1 MPAVRRCV
9 RIPIEKASNGIAGSG
24 LAHVVRVAG
33 SLGGV
38 FSVTAMVVVPSARVR
53 PLPNNL
59 GPTLLIAIGVLTS
72 PLVFGVPLVLVGLA
86 LVRTA
91 QGRLAWPSLAIWRL
105 RLQRG
110 WRLTGRQLVR
120 RQT

>member
-1 MPAVRRCV
+1 MHQDCSR
-9 RIPIEKASNGIAGSG
+9 KASDLICGCGP
-24 LAHVVRVAG
+24 AHVVRVAG

-38 FSVTAMVVVPSARVR
+38 SSVTAMAVVPSARVR

-59 GPTLLIAIGVLTS
+59 GATLLIAIGVLTT
-72 PLVFGVPLVLVGLA
+72 PLVLGVPLVLVGLA
-86 LVRTA
+86 LVRTSK
-91 QGRLAWPSLAIWRL
+91 GRLAWPNLAIWRL

-120 RQT
+120 RQP

>member
-1 MPAVRRCV
+1 ML
-9 RIPIEKASNGIAGSG
+9 EKASNRRTGCG
-24 LAHVVRVAG
+24 LAHGVRVAG
-33 SLGGV
+33 ALGGV
-38 FSVTAMVVVPSARVR
+38 LFITAMVVVPSARVR

-59 GPTLLIAIGVLTS
+59 GPTLLIAIGVLTA
-72 PLVFGVPLVLVGLA
+72 PLLFGVPLVLVGLA

-110 WRLTGRQLVR
+110 CRLTGRQLVR
-120 RQT
+120 RQS

>member
-1 MPAVRRCV
+1 M
-9 RIPIEKASNGIAGSG
+9 
-24 LAHVVRVAG
+24 
-33 SLGGV
+33 
-38 FSVTAMVVVPSARVR
+38 SVTAMVVVPSARVR
-53 PLPNNL
+53 PMPNNL

-91 QGRLAWPSLAIWRL
+91 QGRLALPSLAIWRL
-105 RLQRG
+105 KLQRG

-120 RQT
+120 RQP

>member
-1 MPAVRRCV
+1 M
-9 RIPIEKASNGIAGSG
+9 
-24 LAHVVRVAG
+24 
-33 SLGGV
+33 
-38 FSVTAMVVVPSARVR
+38 SVTAMVVVPSARVR

-91 QGRLAWPSLAIWRL
+91 QGRLAWPSLDWNWHALLCPRRDRPSRL
-105 RLQRG
+105 RTCRIERG
-110 WRLTGRQLVR
+110 SRL
-120 RQT
+120 